1 MYLHC
6 KGVIKIEDFDV
17 SYNKDN
23 VTDDNGNEVT
33 VITSA
38 SSIDDILKRE
48 KEIMANS
55 MNDYSATKDGKYS
68 VYVNETTNNN
78 SLTLSYIDNLAQG
91 IHSTL
96 NNVLNANRM
105 IDRYIVE
112 DGLMGYA
119 YSCIISNINTNYKL
133 LYNGLDNE
141 GKESKD
147 NEKIENIITQFNKNV
162 DIKRFIRD
170 SISTTYTEGNC
181 VSILRL
187 DNDSAY
193 IDIMPLELAYPSDY
207 KSNGSDIIEVD
218 VNSIKSKLQKTYK
231 KTKKNKAVYFDNL
244 LKEVEANFAPE
255 IVKAY
260 RGGEKYA
267 RIDPD
272 YADCVKI
279 NSLGKKFGVSPFFRA
294 LRPLIVLNNLE
305 EADVSDSKAR
315 SKKIIYQK
323 LRKDLLDSQYNG
335 GTLGLPEQELAH
347 QSLMAALKTNFCAYT
362 SPAYVES
369 LEFVTAKSNNSD
381 ASTQLQQYTSK
392 FLQSLGISFIDNEVG
407 NYSTVKTSVTQ
418 LVRTINYIIS
428 DLERVINKYYRTV
441 LEYNGINGDYAP
453 TIKIADAEEMAIEVR
468 QELAGFIYGTLNASR
483 ETTFNMIGLD
493 LQDEITKRKREDEA
507 GLDEVFSPHETSYNK
522 SGDDKDKESGRPES
536 DEDLDK
542 QKNGEN
548 YNKEV
553 R

>member
-1 MYLHC
+1 M
-6 KGVIKIEDFDV
+6 IKIEDFDI

-23 VTDDNGNEVT
+23 IIDDNGNEVT

-38 SSIDDILKRE
+38 SSIDDIIKRE
-48 KEIMANS
+48 KEIMADS
-55 MNDYSATKDGKYS
+55 LNDYSATKDGKYS

-96 NNVLNANRM
+96 NNILNANRM

-133 LYNGLDNE
+133 LYNGLDND

-147 NEKIENIITQFNKNV
+147 NEKIKNIITQFNKDV

-187 DNDSAY
+187 DNDNAY

-207 KSNGSDIIEVD
+207 KSNGADIIEVD
-218 VNSIKSKLQKTYK
+218 VNSIKSRLQKTYK

-244 LKEVEANFAPE
+244 LKEVQANFAPE

-260 RGGEKYA
+260 KDGEKYT

-323 LRKDLLDSQYNG
+323 LRKELLDSQHNS

-362 SPAYVES
+362 SPAFVES
-369 LEFVTAKSNNSD
+369 LEFVTAKSNNTD

-418 LVRTINYIIS
+418 LVRTINYIIA

-441 LEYNGINGDYAP
+441 LEYNGIDGDYAP
-453 TIKIADAEEMAIEVR
+453 VIKIADAEEMAIEVR
-468 QELAGFIYGTLNASR
+468 QELAGFIYNTLNASR

-493 LQDEITKRKREDEA
+493 LQDEITKRKREDKA
-507 GLDEVFSPHETSYNK
+507 GLDEIFSPHETSYNK
-522 SGDDKDKESGRPES
+522 SGDSNNKESGRPES
-536 DEDLDK
+536 DDDLDK